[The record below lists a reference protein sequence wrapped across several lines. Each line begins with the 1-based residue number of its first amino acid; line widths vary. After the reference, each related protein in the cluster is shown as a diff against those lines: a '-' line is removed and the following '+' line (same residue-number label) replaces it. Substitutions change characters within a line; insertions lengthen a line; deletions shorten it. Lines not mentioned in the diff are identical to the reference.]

1 MITKLLCLLFATI
14 CSGLLNNYNY
24 KGLVLLQSE
33 KEIVAHKAV
42 NLTLS
47 GQVEF
52 RRFLTD
58 ALYNCMFVIRGGS
71 ERNCPR
77 KASLNRFTHACCTK
91 NFEFLNLNINGVKL
105 DTQESKTF
113 LNLLNTRIDDS
124 FEFTNE
130 INPRDEMILIF
141 NIHTNGGRT
150 LIRTYEEAEYPKL
163 QNLLYRYNDLCMLEN
178 TQATESESCPRV
190 NTFEGVKFCCD
201 YSDQLLLVRLG
212 HMTLTRNDVDYLVN
226 AIRRF

>member
-1 MITKLLCLLFATI
+1 M
-14 CSGLLNNYNY
+14 LNEYNY

-33 KEIVAHKAV
+33 KEIVARKAV

-58 ALYNCMFVIRGGS
+58 ALYNCLYVIKGGS

-77 KASLNRFTHACCTK
+77 KASLNRFTHACCNE

-105 DTQESKTF
+105 DMEESKTF

-124 FEFTNE
+124 FVFTSE
-130 INPRDEMILIF
+130 INPQNEMILIF
-141 NIHTNGGRT
+141 NIHNNGGPT
-150 LIRTYEEAEYPKL
+150 LIRTFEEAEYPKL
-163 QNLLYRYNDLCMLEN
+163 RNLLYRYNELCMLEN
-178 TQATESESCPRV
+178 TEATESETCPRV
-190 NTFEGVKFCCD
+190 YTSGGVKFCCD
-201 YSDQLLLVRLG
+201 YGDQLLFVRLG
-212 HMTLTRNDVDYLVN
+212 RMTLTRNDVDYLVN
-226 AIRRF
+226 AMRRV